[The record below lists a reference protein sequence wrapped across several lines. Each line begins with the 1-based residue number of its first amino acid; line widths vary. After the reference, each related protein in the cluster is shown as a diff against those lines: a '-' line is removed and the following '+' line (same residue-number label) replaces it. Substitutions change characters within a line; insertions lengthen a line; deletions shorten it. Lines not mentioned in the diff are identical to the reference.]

1 MAWTVQSI
9 SRTEDA
15 NVFVVVAQDTDGN
28 TVSVRYNRNESRSVL
43 AGRIDG
49 AFNTL
54 YREQQELE
62 ALKAELEA

>member
-43 AGRIDG
+43 ASRIDE

-54 YREQQELE
+54 YSEQQELE